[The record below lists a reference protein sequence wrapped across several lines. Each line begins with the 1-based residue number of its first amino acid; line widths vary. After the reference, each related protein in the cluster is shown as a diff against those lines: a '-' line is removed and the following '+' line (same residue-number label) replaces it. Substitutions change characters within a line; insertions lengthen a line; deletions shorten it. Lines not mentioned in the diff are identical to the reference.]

1 VDAAPETHLNLLDEL
16 YLHLDRRD
24 EPWIVHYEVRVAGR
38 VDAERLAAAVEVAVQ
53 RHPIARARLGAW
65 RDADRR
71 YRWDV
76 LDQLSGVPVHIAQCR
91 DEAAL
96 ADARERHFAFTPPLD
111 TAPPFALLLAHVPG
125 GDAIVLN
132 INHAAV
138 DGIGAARFM
147 LSILRAY
154 AQVEDPVP
162 PFDPLAVHDVRALAG
177 AQCAADRSRR
187 ARALAWDAARRMMP
201 ATRVA
206 RDGGS
211 DEPAYGFEFMALS
224 AEETSSVRDRR
235 TPDTTVNDVLIGALA
250 ITIARWNKDHGE
262 DTRRIAIT
270 MPMNLRP
277 AAWRNEVVS
286 NFASF
291 GTVSLAADEHADLA
305 QAVAVAGVRTA
316 EIKRDELGG
325 VVVDLLDRLAMLN
338 VGVKRR
344 LPDLIPLT
352 GNMVVDTASLSNL
365 GILDDLPT
373 LDDDAGPV
381 RSVWFSQPGRMPL
394 GTCIGVVTV
403 ENRLHLTLR
412 YRRAQFDPSAAR
424 AFIGMLR
431 DSLLN

>member
-1 VDAAPETHLNLLDEL
+1 LQDTHLNLLDEL

-24 EPWIVHYEVRVAGR
+24 EPWIVHFEVRVEGR
-38 VDAERLAAAVEVAVQ
+38 VDAERLAAAMQAAVQ
-53 RHPIARARLGAW
+53 RHPMARARLGPW
-65 RDADRR
+65 RYADRR

-76 LDQLSGVPVHIAQCR
+76 LEELSGVPLHIAQCR

-96 ADARERHFAFTPPLD
+96 DEARERHFAFSPPLD
-111 TAPPFALLLAHVPG
+111 TAPPFAVLLAHVPS
-125 GDAIVLN
+125 GDAIMLN

-138 DGIGAARFM
+138 DGIGAARLM

-162 PFDPLAVHDVRALAG
+162 AFDPLAVHDVRALVG
-177 AQCAADRSRR
+177 GQSAADRSRR
-187 ARALAWDAARRMMP
+187 AQALAKDAARRVLP

-211 DEPAYGFEFMALS
+211 DRPAYGFEFMALS
-224 AEETSSVRDRR
+224 ADETSTVRDRR
-235 TPDTTVNDVLIGALA
+235 TPATTVNDVLIGALA
-250 ITIARWNKDHGE
+250 VTIARWNEEHGQSAQ
-262 DTRRIAIT
+262 RIDIT

-277 AAWRNEVVS
+277 AAWRKEIVS

-291 GTVSLAADEHADLA
+291 GTVSIRADEQGDLA
-305 QAVAVAGVRTA
+305 QAVAVAGRRTA
-316 EIKRDELGG
+316 EIKREDLGG
-325 VVVDLLDRLAMLN
+325 IVVDLLDRLAMFS

-365 GILDDLPT
+365 GILDDQPALG
-373 LDDDAGPV
+373 DEAGSV

-394 GTCIGVVTV
+394 GTCIGALTV
-403 ENRLHLTLR
+403 GSRLHLTLR
-412 YRRAQFDPSAAR
+412 YRRAQFDSSAAC
-424 AFIGMLR
+424 AFLAMLR
-431 DSLLN
+431 DSLLT